1 MKFYKIISQSFPS
14 SNISSKFMTISKIF
28 HIKNTISQPYKVP
41 IKHFLFQNQN
51 KNSIPFQFN
60 FSQFFGNLFWNEK
73 IQNQSTENKN
83 NSSIHKINESNNY
96 IFFKPS
102 FEKSNYNLTPENL
115 NSLNWKKIGKKNL
128 FEIFN
133 SIKNEFFFKF

>member
-1 MKFYKIISQSFPS
+1 MI
-14 SNISSKFMTISKIF
+14 ISKIS

-41 IKHFLFQNQN
+41 IKHQNQN

-102 FEKSNYNLTPENL
+102 FEKSYYYLTPENL
-115 NSLNWKKIGKKNL
+115 NSLNWKKKIGKKNL

-133 SIKNEFFFKF
+133 SIKNEFFYQILKKKTFFFNKWK

>member
-1 MKFYKIISQSFPS
+1 
-14 SNISSKFMTISKIF
+14 MTISEIF

-115 NSLNWKKIGKKNL
+115 NSLNWKKNREKKFIWN
-128 FEIFN
+128 I
-133 SIKNEFFFKF
+133 